1 MTSRSV
7 TPEDVFRRVFQRLN
21 PDRTPPAFDVSFRP
35 YAKLRS
41 NVRYDPEPE
50 CIRANLSD
58 LLLDAPPAVLEAVF
72 TKLLSKLY
80 GKPNPG
86 EATKLYRRWLNTPLV
101 QQRMLDA
108 RRSRGRKR
116 LRSSVGQAHDLG
128 ELFDH
133 LNGRHFGGAL
143 RKPKLGWSAHATRKQ
158 LGHYDPAHD
167 AIVINRALDRPD
179 VHPLA
184 LEYVLFHEMLHV
196 KHPVRIQGNRRC
208 VHTPEFLAEE
218 RRFPG
223 YDEAR
228 RILRSMRLGR

>member
-1 MTSRSV
+1 MRSE
-7 TPEDVFRRVFQRLN
+7 TPEDLFRRVFHRLK
-21 PDRTPPAFDVSFRP
+21 PDSIPPAFDVSFRP

-41 NVRYDPEPE
+41 TVRYDPEPK

-58 LLLDAPPAVLEAVF
+58 LLLDAPPAVLEAVV

-80 GKPNPG
+80 GRPVPG
-86 EATKLYRRWLNTPLV
+86 DAAELYRRWLNTPLV

-116 LRSSVGQAHDLG
+116 LLSPVGQAHDLDK
-128 ELFDH
+128 LFDQ
-133 LNGRHFGGAL
+133 LNGRHFGGVL
-143 RKPKLGWSAHATRKQ
+143 RKPRLGWSPQAARKQ

-167 AIVINRALDRPD
+167 AIVINRALDRQD

-208 VHTPEFLAEE
+208 VHTPAFLAEE

>member
-1 MTSRSV
+1 MRAEM
-7 TPEDVFRRVFQRLN
+7 PEDVFRRVFRRLN
-21 PDRTPPAFDVSFRP
+21 PDVDPPAFAVRFRP

-41 NVRYDPEPE
+41 NVRYDPEAR
-50 CIRANLSD
+50 CIRASLSD
-58 LLLDAPPAVLEAVF
+58 LLLDAPPPVLDAVVTE
-72 TKLLSKLY
+72 LLSKLY
-80 GKPNPG
+80 GKRVPRHATNP
-86 EATKLYRRWLNTPLV
+86 YRRWLNTPLT

-108 RRSRGRKR
+108 RRTRGRKQ
-116 LRSSVGQAHDLG
+116 LLSPAGQAHDLSA
-128 ELFDH
+128 LFDQ

-143 RKPKLGWSAHATRKQ
+143 RKPTLGWSMHAARRQ

-167 AIVINRALDRPD
+167 TIVINRVLDRRGVP
-179 VHPLA
+179 PLA

-208 VHTPEFLAEE
+208 VHSPEFLAEE

-228 RILRSMRLGR
+228 RILESMRLPR